1 MRRLP
6 HLVALLAVAALFA
19 SCGSDDKEPESAAT
33 ATPEATATAAAE
45 DAIQQQ
51 DGFLIAA
58 DEQKVTLRTQEGEQI
73 FEVLPEDLEAVGVPH
88 LASHAGLT
96 DIGFRIYY
104 EDRDGKKYIKGSEEI
119 PPPF

>member
-19 SCGSDDKEPESAAT
+19 ACGSDDNESDSAAT
-33 ATPEATATAAAE
+33 ATPEATAAATE
-45 DAIQQQ
+45 QAIQQQ

-58 DEQKVTLRTQEGEQI
+58 DEQKVTLRTQEGEEI
-73 FEVLPEDLEAVGVPH
+73 FEILPEDLEAVGVPH

-96 DIGFRIYY
+96 DIGFRVYY

-119 PPPF
+119 APPF